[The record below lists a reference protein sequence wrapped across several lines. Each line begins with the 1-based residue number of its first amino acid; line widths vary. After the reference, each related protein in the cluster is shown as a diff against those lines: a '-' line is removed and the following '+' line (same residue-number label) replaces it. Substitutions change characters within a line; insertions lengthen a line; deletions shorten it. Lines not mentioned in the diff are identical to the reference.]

1 MTDKKTEEQEPS
13 IEDILES
20 IRQIISDEDEE
31 KIEDGG
37 ELKTEEEQKDSTGD
51 LELKAEEESQDKA
64 GDVELPKEED
74 DYTPADIEGD
84 MTEENTKTEEVL
96 VLSDVVEDVDGG
108 ELETEEEPQDKA
120 GDVELPKEEDDY
132 TPADIE
138 GDMTEDVQNIAD
150 IVMEEIEDEED
161 NNSLMSDVTEEAAI
175 DSFAKLA
182 DNVYVEDERTSE
194 FVTPPGRVTLEQITR
209 ELMRPMIKEW
219 LDSNLPDLVENL
231 VKKEIEK
238 LSDKAKK

>member
-1 MTDKKTEEQEPS
+1 
-13 IEDILES
+13 
-20 IRQIISDEDEE
+20 
-31 KIEDGG
+31 
-37 ELKTEEEQKDSTGD
+37 
-51 LELKAEEESQDKA
+51 
-64 GDVELPKEED
+64 
-74 DYTPADIEGD
+74 
-84 MTEENTKTEEVL
+84 
-96 VLSDVVEDVDGG
+96 
-108 ELETEEEPQDKA
+108 
-120 GDVELPKEEDDY
+120 
-132 TPADIE
+132 
-138 GDMTEDVQNIAD
+138 MTEDVQNIAD